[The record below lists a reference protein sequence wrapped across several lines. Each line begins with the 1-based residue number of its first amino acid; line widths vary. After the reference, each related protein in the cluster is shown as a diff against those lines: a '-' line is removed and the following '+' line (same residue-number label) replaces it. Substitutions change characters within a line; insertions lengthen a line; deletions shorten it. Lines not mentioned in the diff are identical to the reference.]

1 MTPRERKYHKRKY
14 WERYIDR
21 MMKMSPAELQEERR
35 KRHERLHYY
44 AMKNG
49 RVESSTEPTSAT
61 ITLTKY
67 NLPNNSSL
75 QGGQL
80 N

>member
-1 MTPRERKYHKRKY
+1 MTPRERKYLYSKQRSKFWRKFFKG
-14 WERYIDR
+14 DATLHVNPF
-21 MMKMSPAELQEERR
+21 MMFEYTSQGLKI
-35 KRHERLHYY
+35 
-44 AMKNG
+44 
-49 RVESSTEPTSAT
+49 VESGKPGEGVT

-75 QGGQL
+75 SKGQL

>member
-1 MTPRERKYHKRKY
+1 MTPRERKYHYGKQCSKFWGKFFKGRATLQVNPF
-14 WERYIDR
+14 
-21 MMKMSPAELQEERR
+21 MMCEYTSEGLRI
-35 KRHERLHYY
+35 
-44 AMKNG
+44 
-49 RVESSTEPTSAT
+49 VESGRPGEGVT

-75 QGGQL
+75 QKGQL